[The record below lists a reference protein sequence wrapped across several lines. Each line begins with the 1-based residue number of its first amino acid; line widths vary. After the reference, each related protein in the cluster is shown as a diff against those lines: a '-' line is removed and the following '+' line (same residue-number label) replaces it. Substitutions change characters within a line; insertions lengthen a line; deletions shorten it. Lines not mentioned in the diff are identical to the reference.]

1 MKEGKSRVL
10 QHRDGWPAGWIR
22 SGVCGMVDRLRRAR
36 PGLRRG
42 LSLLGILALWG
53 AVVVQ
58 AAEPVLLAE
67 PVTTVDRVPSVG
79 VYGAVRQPGQIE
91 LEAAHTDVQ
100 SALAAAGGLAPDAFA
115 FGAILLRRDR
125 SDGSAVVIPTTRS
138 CVEPGERQALAVID
152 ALFGVDDRREWARR
166 LSSRQLYRVP
176 VQLNGSAPGSEPV
189 SLIAGDV
196 LIIPPRQAYVYVA
209 QGYALEAAPTLYQA
223 GAGGDHYFDALDID
237 GSGWFGKDLLVL
249 PDGQARVLGLKFW
262 NYERTA
268 IPPGSLLISGVR
280 KAGCS
285 GQ

>member
-1 MKEGKSRVL
+1 M
-10 QHRDGWPAGWIR
+10 
-22 SGVCGMVDRLRRAR
+22 
-36 PGLRRG
+36 
-42 LSLLGILALWG
+42 
-53 AVVVQ
+53 
-58 AAEPVLLAE
+58 
-67 PVTTVDRVPSVG
+67 
-79 VYGAVRQPGQIE
+79 
-91 LEAAHTDVQ
+91 Q

-152 ALFGVDDRREWARR
+152 ALFGVDDRREWARQ

-176 VQLNGSAPGSEPV
+176 VQLDGEGAVGEAVN
-189 SLIAGDV
+189 LIAGDV
-196 LIIPPRQAYVYVA
+196 LIVPPRQAYVYVA
-209 QGYALEAAPTLYQA
+209 QGYALEAAPTLYQV

-237 GSGWFGKDLLVL
+237 GSGWFGRDLLVL